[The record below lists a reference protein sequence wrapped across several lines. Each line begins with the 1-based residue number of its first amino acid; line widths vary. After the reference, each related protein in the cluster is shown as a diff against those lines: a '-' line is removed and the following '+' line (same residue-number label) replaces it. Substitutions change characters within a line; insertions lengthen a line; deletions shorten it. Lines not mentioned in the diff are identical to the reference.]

1 MFAPAFSWAPFLN
14 DNVVERIVSNVSV
27 VESIV
32 SNVSVSNGS
41 LSSPLSVKF
50 R

>member
-1 MFAPAFSWAPFLN
+1 MFAPAFSWAAFLN
-14 DNVVERIVSNVSV
+14 DNA

-41 LSSPLSVKF
+41 LSSPL
-50 R
+50 